1 MWRVKNTTAAAK
13 RSKTA
18 SGEDGFSFIEY
29 CYQEWDAP
37 TRWIVKSSE
46 GSVPYKNPKKEK

>member
-1 MWRVKNTTAAAK
+1 MWRVKNTTAATK

-18 SGEDGFSFIEY
+18 SGKKESVEY

-46 GSVPYKNPKKEK
+46 GSVPYKNPKKKK